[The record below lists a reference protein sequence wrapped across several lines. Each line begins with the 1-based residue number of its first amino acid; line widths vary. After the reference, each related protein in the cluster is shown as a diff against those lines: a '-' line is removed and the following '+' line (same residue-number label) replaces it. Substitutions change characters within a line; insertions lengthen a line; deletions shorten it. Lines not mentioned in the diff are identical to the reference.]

1 MSSEGNGITLTGFR
15 KAVLASDITAA
26 PDCVEGLFRQL
37 DPNGDGR
44 IQFSEFM
51 RGVMGEEKSL
61 AGQDHIEQ
69 MRHDSLLATKMHNTQ
84 MRSDLQE
91 KTSQLLQVCEPK
103 HIRQCTR
110 CIASKY
116 TSLFHIQAEQIDP
129 VERLKKYLS
138 TSVDGFGRL
147 LKIFKKFR
155 QTSGA
160 RGNTITFKAKLSDI
174 HMHISSDAEHTFLRA
189 H

>member
-91 KTSQLLQVCEPK
+91 KTSQLLQ
-103 HIRQCTR
+103 
-110 CIASKY
+110 
-116 TSLFHIQAEQIDP
+116 AEQIDP

>member
-26 PDCVEGLFRQL
+26 PACVEALFRQL

-51 RGVMGEEKSL
+51 RGVLGEEKSL
-61 AGQDHIEQ
+61 AGQHHLEE
-69 MRHDSLLATKMHNTQ
+69 MRHDNLLATKMHSTQ
-84 MRSDLQE
+84 MRSDAQE
-91 KTSQLLQVCEPK
+91 KASQLLQVCYPT
-103 HIRQCTR
+103 HIRHHTR
-110 CIASKY
+110 CIESSCTKSSAS
-116 TSLFHIQAEQIDP
+116 LMQAKQIDP
-129 VERLKKYLS
+129 LERLKKYLS
-138 TSVDGFGRL
+138 TSVDGPGRL

-160 RGNTITFKAKLSDI
+160 RGNTITFKANSKPNALP
-174 HMHISSDAEHTFLRA
+174 
-189 H
+189 